1 MRISDIAEF
10 ILLAALWG
18 GSFLFMRIASPVLG
32 PVWLIELRVLL
43 AGLVLLPLLIKMNL
57 LGEVRRKLI
66 PLFILGCI
74 NSAIP
79 FCLFAFAA
87 LSLPAGFTSI
97 INATTPLFGIIV
109 ASIWLKEKLT
119 ITRSIGFALG
129 FAGVVI
135 LIGWKTTAITQSF
148 IMAVVAALLAP
159 ILYSIAAAYVKRNLA
174 DVPPL
179 VITTTTSLSA
189 AIFLLPAI
197 PFTIPKTSP
206 TAIVILAV
214 IALAI
219 FSTALAYILFFRL
232 IKNIGSTRSLTVAYL
247 VPIFAIL
254 WGAIFL
260 KESVTISMVVG
271 CIFIFI
277 GTAIAN
283 NLLTSLI
290 KM

>member
-1 MRISDIAEF
+1 MRVSDIAEF

-57 LGEVRRKLI
+57 LEEVRRKLL
-66 PLFILGCI
+66 PLFVLGCI

-129 FAGVVI
+129 FAGVII

-159 ILYSIAAAYVKRNLA
+159 ILYSIAAAYVKQNLA
-174 DVPPL
+174 DVPPV

-260 KESVTISMVVG
+260 KESVTISMIVG

-283 NLLTSLI
+283 NLLTSLV
-290 KM
+290 KS